1 MLSLCD
7 FLTCFSRLTLKM
19 ARPEPARQ
27 RKSFKILGL
36 AGASIWLQKNVGKW
50 TFDGGAG
57 YQVVPQD
64 AFRNSPFTGWRVKK
78 ELSEQLE

>member
-1 MLSLCD
+1 
-7 FLTCFSRLTLKM
+7 M

-36 AGASIWLQKNVGKW
+36 AGASIWLQKNAGKW

-57 YQVVPQD
+57 YQVVLQD

>member
-1 MLSLCD
+1 VFFKADAENGS
-7 FLTCFSRLTLKM
+7 
-19 ARPEPARQ
+19 ARAREATQ
-27 RKSFKILGL
+27 ILQNILGL

-64 AFRNSPFTGWRVKK
+64 AFRNFPFTGWLVKE